1 MRQIKFSED
10 WTLKQYK
17 TEANAIKQFT
27 KWCEKNIQDEA
38 RQEIQ
43 FLTQYHESGKWSIL
57 VILSYNT
64 VAIHWLTEIACAG
77 FKVVAR

>member
-17 TEANAIKQFT
+17 TEASAIKQFK
-27 KWCEKNIQDEA
+27 KWCDKNLPDEA
-38 RQEIQ
+38 YKEVQ

-64 VAIHWLTEIACAG
+64 VAVHWITELHCAG
-77 FKVVAR
+77 LKVIAR